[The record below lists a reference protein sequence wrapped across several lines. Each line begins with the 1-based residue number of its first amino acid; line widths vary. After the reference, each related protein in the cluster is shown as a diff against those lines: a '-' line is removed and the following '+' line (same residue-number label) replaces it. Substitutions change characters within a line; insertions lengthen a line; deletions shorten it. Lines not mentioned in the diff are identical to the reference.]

1 MSFDDDNN
9 SINKKKISEDEEGED
24 EDDSEEQKKKN
35 KKPKMKVDLSESEN
49 SNESKSNSNDEDN
62 ENSEDD
68 ESIQSGDSSNNKS
81 KNKKAKKNNKSNK
94 KRNREEYIAYIE
106 ELKNELNLEKS
117 INNKLEDSEN
127 FDEYIKLRK
136 DLDKAEDNLKILKIT
151 NKKQKL
157 ALSKLKNELD
167 KINEKEKEN
176 LDKELLKEG
185 DTHFLKK
192 NDKTLERAIYKMNI
206 LKKKN
211 DTMKN
216 ILYQNEDYNIKI
228 NLEDKTKNYNDK
240 IEERKKEKNLIMKQL
255 EQHQLCIKE
264 REQYTHEYNN
274 LKEDSK
280 KLKKNI
286 QNMQIKIDELLK
298 KNGNVYKPKL
308 FIKKNNNININLIKH
323 KFCSNSTSNIK
334 SNKNIILK
342 DGKHPISNRSNR
354 RIELPLIFSNSIIN
368 PSKST
373 ASNNFKKKLKE
384 FLDGDEDQYMTLM
397 NKINNMENNKKIM
410 ENKYINVI
418 QKYNT
423 KINLLDDK
431 YKYLNINSK
440 ESNNNIILLKYKINI
455 IKKENKKH
463 QKQLNEL
470 KKELKEKENIC
481 KQKNIEISSLLTE
494 INSIKNTV
502 KNDDV
507 KSTKSE
513 IVKYIKKIKK
523 QKGIIE
529 SSNNEEEEIE
539 KNNDE
544 NIQVDFSDNEEY
556 ENDE

>member
-1 MSFDDDNN
+1 
-9 SINKKKISEDEEGED
+9 
-24 EDDSEEQKKKN
+24 
-35 KKPKMKVDLSESEN
+35 
-49 SNESKSNSNDEDN
+49 
-62 ENSEDD
+62 
-68 ESIQSGDSSNNKS
+68 
-81 KNKKAKKNNKSNK
+81 
-94 KRNREEYIAYIE
+94 
-106 ELKNELNLEKS
+106 
-117 INNKLEDSEN
+117 
-127 FDEYIKLRK
+127 
-136 DLDKAEDNLKILKIT
+136 
-151 NKKQKL
+151 
-157 ALSKLKNELD
+157 
-167 KINEKEKEN
+167 
-176 LDKELLKEG
+176 
-185 DTHFLKK
+185 
-192 NDKTLERAIYKMNI
+192 
-206 LKKKN
+206 
-211 DTMKN
+211 
-216 ILYQNEDYNIKI
+216 
-228 NLEDKTKNYNDK
+228 
-240 IEERKKEKNLIMKQL
+240 
-255 EQHQLCIKE
+255 
-264 REQYTHEYNN
+264 
-274 LKEDSK
+274 
-280 KLKKNI
+280 
-286 QNMQIKIDELLK
+286 
-298 KNGNVYKPKL
+298 
-308 FIKKNNNININLIKH
+308 
-323 KFCSNSTSNIK
+323 
-334 SNKNIILK
+334 
-342 DGKHPISNRSNR
+342 
-354 RIELPLIFSNSIIN
+354 
-368 PSKST
+368 
-373 ASNNFKKKLKE
+373 
-384 FLDGDEDQYMTLM
+384 M